1 MITDPSKIGRGQKG
15 EIMKDIALSAP
26 GSQEIMPAPRG
37 LAERLELDD
46 SPRQAMWI
54 GVVISVLFFVVL
66 IGWAAFARLDA
77 AAMGDGQVAISGN
90 RQTVQHRDGGIVDA
104 VDVREGQ
111 HVRSGQVLFR
121 LKGAEV
127 AATERALAGTVIDL
141 QAQRARLESDIRGTP
156 IIWPASFAEASGD
169 DRALVEHAKE
179 LQLAQRSARS
189 NSLASNTAVLRQQ
202 QAEVARQSTG
212 YSAQASASARQRA
225 SLQQQLASTQKLAD
239 EGYVSRNSVRA
250 IERSIQQLEGSDAE
264 YASRAAA
271 AREQIGQTREQVVQT
286 SRKYVED
293 SATLLRDTQFQ
304 MNEALPKWLA
314 AKEQLERTVI
324 RAPVAGRVVGLR
336 VFSVG
341 GVIQAGQPILDIVP
355 DKAPLIVKANFQPT
369 DIDGVFEGRQAEIKF
384 LSLHERDLPILIGTV
399 RNVSADSLRD
409 EQSGRSYFTAEIV
422 VPPSEIA
429 KITAIRG
436 SDTGIRPG
444 VPVQTLVKLRARTA
458 LQYFFDPLTEAFAR
472 SLHER

>member
-1 MITDPSKIGRGQKG
+1 MIVARWSGPRLLIRRRKCEDHRNGCPMITDPSKIGRGLKD
-15 EIMKDIALSAP
+15 EIMKNVALSAP

-46 SPRQAMWI
+46 SPRRAMWI

-156 IIWPASFAEASGD
+156 IVWPASFAEASGD

-225 SLQQQLASTQKLAD
+225 SLQQQLAST
-239 EGYVSRNSVRA
+239 
-250 IERSIQQLEGSDAE
+250 
-264 YASRAAA
+264 
-271 AREQIGQTREQVVQT
+271 
-286 SRKYVED
+286 
-293 SATLLRDTQFQ
+293 
-304 MNEALPKWLA
+304 
-314 AKEQLERTVI
+314 
-324 RAPVAGRVVGLR
+324 
-336 VFSVG
+336 
-341 GVIQAGQPILDIVP
+341 
-355 DKAPLIVKANFQPT
+355 
-369 DIDGVFEGRQAEIKF
+369 
-384 LSLHERDLPILIGTV
+384 
-399 RNVSADSLRD
+399 
-409 EQSGRSYFTAEIV
+409 
-422 VPPSEIA
+422 
-429 KITAIRG
+429 
-436 SDTGIRPG
+436 
-444 VPVQTLVKLRARTA
+444 
-458 LQYFFDPLTEAFAR
+458 
-472 SLHER
+472 